1 MPARAPAVLPR
12 RLPARGGAL
21 GRAALAVLAAGACVL
36 AAPVAPTARANEFA
50 DLADE
55 VAARWVAHQRP
66 DGGFPNPVA
75 AEVAIGHGGFAPPP
89 LLYAIQRSGE
99 RLGDAARVAAAERG
113 WPGAVHPLNASPFD
127 IVAAAHAYRHLDL
140 SAGTRAVVATW
151 LRGFAIPRNGA
162 LCIRKPGCYTNLRL
176 VDATAVLAAVRTGLR
191 SEVPGTRLSTPVRS
205 RRAAA
210 RLVNRRVPQI
220 VDHGLV
226 AAIDG
231 RRLRGTVLSDP
242 PSNPLAYHALS
253 AFYLAEAVRDL
264 GPRAAPA
271 ARRVLR
277 ESLDA
282 LSVLTSPDG
291 DASWMG
297 RGQQLAWVP
306 ALTAAAMV
314 EGAALVA
321 DRQPARAGRYLAV
334 ARRAVLRLRER
345 HLVETGFRMLPEPR
359 TTTAGHDY
367 YVHTVALNGLALHA
381 LSRAADVARRLP
393 ALPRRAVPA
402 ERRLAVADPRASG
415 VAVSAR
421 RGTWLGVHAF
431 TPKHKDLRYDA
442 GLLALKARRPGGGWR
457 DLLAPRPLTEGLP
470 HVESAGPM
478 LMRRGVPGLPSGD
491 AIRVTRSG
499 AVVVRGAFRTASERV
514 LRDGVTFTYR
524 PAPGGAML
532 GLDSVRKGD
541 RYRLLLFTRA
551 GTGSWTRRAVTA
563 FGTRVR
569 FPVAVRVRR
578 VPGYHSGPVENL
590 DALSV
595 RFRARRDGRLRVR
608 FGG

>member
-1 MPARAPAVLPR
+1 VPARAPALRAR
-12 RLPARGGAL
+12 RAL
-21 GRAALAVLAAGACVL
+21 LAALALVATLLGLPALPPAAASEL
-36 AAPVAPTARANEFA
+36 A

-55 VAARWVAHQRP
+55 IAARWVARQQP

-75 AEVAIGHGGFAPPP
+75 AEVALGHGGFAPPP

-127 IVAAAHAYRHLDL
+127 AVAAAHAFRHLRL
-140 SAGTRAVVATW
+140 SEGTRAVVAAW
-151 LRGFAIPRNGA
+151 LRGYAIPRNGA

-176 VDATAVLAAVRTGLR
+176 VDAAAVLAAVRTGLR
-191 SEVPGTRLSTPVRS
+191 SEVPGARLTTPVRA

-210 RLVNRRVPQI
+210 RLVNRRVPRI
-220 VDHGLV
+220 VDHRLV
-226 AAIDG
+226 ASIDG

-242 PSNPLAYHALS
+242 PANPLAYHALS
-253 AFYLAEAVRDL
+253 TFYLAEAVRDL
-264 GPRAAPA
+264 GRRAAPR
-271 ARRVLR
+271 ARRALR

-314 EGAALVA
+314 EGAAQVA
-321 DRQPARAGRYLAV
+321 RRRPARAARYLAV
-334 ARRAVLRLRER
+334 ARRAVRRLRER
-345 HLVETGFRMLPEPR
+345 HLVDWGLRMLPEPR

-367 YVHTVALNGLALHA
+367 YVHTVAYNGLALHA

-393 ALPRRAVPA
+393 ALRRRALPA

-431 TPKHKDLRYDA
+431 TPRHKDLRYDA
-442 GLLALKARRPGGGWR
+442 GLLALKVRGADGGWR

-470 HVESAGPM
+470 RVESAGPM
-478 LMRRGVPGLPSGD
+478 LVRRGVPGLPSGD
-491 AIRVTRSG
+491 TIRVARSG
-499 AVVVRGAFRTASERV
+499 AVVVRGAFRTASERA

-524 PAPGGAML
+524 PAPGGATVAV
-532 GLDSVRKGD
+532 DSVRKGD

-551 GTGSWTRRAVTA
+551 GTGTWTRRVVTA
-563 FGTRVR
+563 FGTRVL
-569 FPVAVRVRR
+569 FPVPVRVRR

-608 FGG
+608 FRG

>member
-1 MPARAPAVLPR
+1 VPARAPEVKPR
-12 RLPARGGAL
+12 RAL
-21 GRAALAVLAAGACVL
+21 HAALAALALAACLLAL
-36 AAPVAPTARANEFA
+36 PAAPPAGANEFA

-55 VAARWVAHQRP
+55 VAERWVARQQP
-66 DGGFPNPVA
+66 NGNFPNPVP

-127 IVAAAHAYRHLDL
+127 IVAAAHAYRHLRL
-140 SAGTRAVVATW
+140 SAGTRAVVAAW
-151 LRGFAIPRNGA
+151 LRGFAVPRNGA
-162 LCIRKPGCYTNLRL
+162 LCILKPGCYSNLRL
-176 VDATAVLAAVRTGLR
+176 VDAAAALAAVRTGLR
-191 SEVPGTRLSTPVRS
+191 SEVPGARLSTPVRS

-210 RLVNRRVPQI
+210 RLINRRVPQI
-220 VDHGLV
+220 VDHRL
-226 AAIDG
+226 AASVDG

-242 PSNPLAYHALS
+242 PANPLAYHALS
-253 AFYLAEAVRDL
+253 TLYLAEAVRDL
-264 GPRAAPA
+264 GRRAAPR
-271 ARRVLR
+271 ARRILR

-282 LSVLTSPDG
+282 LSVLMSPDG

-297 RGQQLAWVP
+297 RGQQLGWVP

-314 EGAALVA
+314 EGAAFVA
-321 DRQPARAGRYLAV
+321 DRRPGRAARYLAV
-334 ARRAVLRLRER
+334 AHRAVQRLRER
-345 HLVETGFRMLPEPR
+345 HLVDWGLRMLPEPR
-359 TTTAGHDY
+359 ATTAGHDP
-367 YVHTVALNGLALHA
+367 YVHTVAYNGLALHA
-381 LSRAADVARRLP
+381 LTRAADIARRLP

-421 RGTWLGVHAF
+421 RGTWLGVHAASA
-431 TPKHKDLRYDA
+431 KLKDLRYDA
-442 GLLALKARRPGGGWR
+442 GLLALKVRRREGGWR

-478 LMRRGVPGLPSGD
+478 LMRRGVRGLPSGD
-491 AIRVTRSG
+491 AIRVARSG

-514 LRDGVTFTYR
+514 LRGGVTFTYR
-524 PAPGGAML
+524 PAPGGAIVAV
-532 GLDSVRKGD
+532 DSVRKGD

-551 GTGSWTRRAVTA
+551 GTGAWTRRVVTA

-590 DALSV
+590 DALTV
-595 RFRARRDGRLRVR
+595 QLRARRDGRLRVR
-608 FGG
+608 FRG